1 MRSGGILSPVNAGI
15 LKIGTVAL
23 LAGFSPQLP
32 ASHSPESTGEP
43 AQAPPPMRPIST
55 PRKLQQDAF
64 ASAITQPSLRKAAL
78 LHSARKLIKAKPFF
92 YHGRDVDRSNA
103 VDCLAAAAWYEAGK
117 APEGQRAV
125 IQIVINRLSHPSFP
139 KSICGVVFQGSE
151 RETGC
156 QFTFTCDGSL
166 KRRFPSP
173 AAWQKARRR
182 AESALNGGVD
192 ESVGKATHYHASYVQ
207 PWWSGKLKRLTTVG
221 EHVFYRWPGR
231 RSAFE
236 NSPHLSSESDFDT
249 LVSESKARDAD
260 PAGLPNDAQ
269 LTASL
274 PESEAAPS
282 LGDLPARLPV
292 ANQTIFLGAD
302 RYGASG
308 RWAIAALNA
317 CVDRK
322 DCLVLVYGDAS
333 SAERNRHLTTQ
344 FRERPLFLFIRDKA
358 SAMNIALWDCDR
370 VTRPDPSQCL
380 PASGPKLKLLMRE
393 RNVTPLRDRS
403 LISSSG

>member
-15 LKIGTVAL
+15 FKIGTVAL
-23 LAGFSPQLP
+23 LAGFSPQPPAAQSLESAGERAQAALPLRPAP
-32 ASHSPESTGEP
+32 ASM
-43 AQAPPPMRPIST
+43 QLR
-55 PRKLQQDAF
+55 QDAF
-64 ASAITQPSLRKAAL
+64 ASAITPPSLQKTAL
-78 LHSARKLIKAKPFF
+78 LPSARKLLKAKPLF
-92 YHGRDVDRSNA
+92 YHGGNGDRSNA
-103 VDCLAAAAWYEAGK
+103 VDCLAAAAWYEAGND
-117 APEGQRAV
+117 PEGQRAV

-166 KRRFPSP
+166 NRRFPSP
-173 AAWQKARRR
+173 SAWQRAQAR

-192 ESVGKATHYHASYVQ
+192 DSVGKATHYHASYAQ

-221 EHVFYRWPGR
+221 EHIFYRWPGSR
-231 RSAFE
+231 GAFE
-236 NSPHLSSESDFDT
+236 NSPHLSSESDFGT
-249 LVSESKARDAD
+249 LVNESKARDAA
-260 PAGLPNDAQ
+260 PADLENDTQLAANLPKSQ
-269 LTASL
+269 
-274 PESEAAPS
+274 
-282 LGDLPARLPV
+282 GDFPGNPPV
-292 ANQTIFLGAD
+292 GNQTIFLDAD
-302 RYGASG
+302 GYGASG

-317 CVDRK
+317 CVDRT
-322 DCLVLVYGDAS
+322 DCQVLVYGDAS

-344 FRERPLFLFIRDKA
+344 FRERPLFLFIRDKV

-380 PASGPKLKLLMRE
+380 PASGPKLQLLMRD